1 MTVQKVFTFFFF
13 FFFAPLR
20 LTRHHCTAT
29 IHSQSH
35 SLTLSLQHLLHTTLD
50 IMTTLEETTTPDI
63 VATENTAEAGSSSNP
78 FLTTDETH
86 DRAINLVLD
95 TSPFLRGGASKLR
108 ALADKFYTIPE
119 VLNEIRDKQ
128 ARKDL
133 DMLPFDIQVIN
144 PNESSVRAG

>member
-1 MTVQKVFTFFFF
+1 
-13 FFFAPLR
+13 
-20 LTRHHCTAT
+20 
-29 IHSQSH
+29 
-35 SLTLSLQHLLHTTLD
+35 
-50 IMTTLEETTTPDI
+50 MTTPEETTITDI
-63 VATENTAEAGSSSNP
+63 VATENTAEAGSSSSSSNP
-78 FLTTDETH
+78 FLTADETH